1 MSETRPIRV
10 LVAKPGLDGHDRGA
24 KVIARAL
31 RDAGMEVIYT
41 GIRQTPEILNLCA
54 TTSRLIAWPR
64 RSRSTLQNIVER
76 LLNGDRR
83 ALARMVTLIE
93 NESPQARHYL
103 AELHRCAGRAHI
115 IGVTGA
121 PGAGKSTLATHI
133 VRELRRR
140 DRKIGVVAVDPTSPF
155 SGGAILGDRIRMM
168 ELAGDPNVFIRSMA
182 SRGSLG
188 GLSASTRDVVR
199 AMDAAGYDPIIIE
212 TVGTGQAEVEV
223 MRAAQTVLVVTA
235 PGMGDEVQAIK
246 AGILEIADIFVVSK
260 ADKPGADQ
268 TVAELAML
276 LSLDPQRRLHDKSK
290 PYWRI
295 PVLKTSAIKDQGITQ
310 LVDAM
315 EKHRE
320 YLVESGMLMH
330 RAQRQVVSEVQAL
343 VLHAVVNALK
353 AHVGEDEWQQMV
365 EDITTRERDPYSVAQ
380 ELEERIGLKSG

>member
-1 MSETRPIRV
+1 
-10 LVAKPGLDGHDRGA
+10 LQD
-24 KVIARAL
+24 IA
-31 RDAGMEVIYT
+31 
-41 GIRQTPEILNLCA
+41 
-54 TTSRLIAWPR
+54 
-64 RSRSTLQNIVER
+64 ER

-93 NESPQARHYL
+93 NEAPQARRYL
-103 AELHRCAGRAHI
+103 AELHQHAGRAHI
-115 IGVTGA
+115 IGVTGP
-121 PGAGKSTLATHI
+121 PGAGKSTLVTHL

-140 DRKIGVVAVDPTSPF
+140 DRKIGVVAIDPTSPF
-155 SGGAILGDRIRMM
+155 TGGAILGDRIRMM

-212 TVGTGQAEVEV
+212 TIGTGQAEVEV
-223 MRAAQTVLVVTA
+223 MRAAQTVLVVSA

-276 LSLDPQRRLHDKSK
+276 LSLDPNRRLHDKSK

-295 PVLKTSAIKDQGITQ
+295 PVLKTSAIKDQGISQ
-310 LVDAM
+310 LVDAI
-315 EKHRE
+315 EQHRQ
-320 YLVESGMLMH
+320 YLLQSGMLAH
-330 RAQRQVVSEVQAL
+330 RAQRQVRSEVEAL
-343 VLHAVVNALK
+343 VVHAVINALK
-353 AHVGEDEWQQMV
+353 NEVTGDEWQKV
-365 EDITTRERDPYSVAQ
+365 LEDITARERDPYSVAN
-380 ELEERIGLKSG
+380 ELQKRIGLNNT

>member
-1 MSETRPIRV
+1 M
-10 LVAKPGLDGHDRGA
+10 
-24 KVIARAL
+24 
-31 RDAGMEVIYT
+31 
-41 GIRQTPEILNLCA
+41 QNL
-54 TTSRLIAWPR
+54 
-64 RSRSTLQNIVER
+64 VER
-76 LLNGDRR
+76 LLDGDRR

-93 NESPQARHYL
+93 NDMPVARRYL
-103 AELHRCAGRAHI
+103 AELHLRAGKAQI
-115 IGVTGA
+115 VGVTGA
-121 PGAGKSTLATHI
+121 PGAGKSTLVTRI
-133 VRELRRR
+133 VRELRHRE
-140 DRKIGVVAVDPTSPF
+140 RKVGVIAVDPSSPF

-182 SRGSLG
+182 SRGSVG

-276 LSLDPQRRLHDKSK
+276 LSLDPTRRQHDKTK

-295 PVLKTSAIKDQGITQ
+295 PVLKTAAIKDQGIPQ

-315 EKHRE
+315 QEHHA
-320 YLVESGMLMH
+320 YLVESGMLSQ
-330 RAQRQVVSEVQAL
+330 RAQRQVRSEVQAL
-343 VLHAVVNALK
+343 LAHALMNALQQS
-353 AHVGEDEWQQMV
+353 VTEDEWRKLI
-365 EDITTRERDPYSVAQ
+365 EDITTRERDPYSVASQ
-380 ELEERIGLKSG
+380 LQERIGLKL